1 MSDVPKIPPGILTEE
16 QIEKISG
23 GDCTPQQLTEIVPQL
38 KAAYD
43 GLVDFTSYVMERVAG
58 GK

>member
-1 MSDVPKIPPGILTEE
+1 MSDTPKIPPGVLTPE
-16 QIEKISG
+16 QIEAVSG
-23 GDCTPQQLTEIVPQL
+23 GSCTPADYAAIVPQL

-43 GLVDFTSYVMERVAG
+43 GLVDFTVYVMERVT